1 MEVLFVYAQISS
13 GSVYGVEGK
22 LITVETDISN
32 GLPQVSIVGLPDSA
46 VRESVERVRSAIK
59 NCGFTFPL
67 QRITVNLAP
76 ADLRKEGS
84 AFDLAIATG
93 ILAASGQIIITSLNQ
108 TLILG
113 ELALSGEIRAVPG
126 VLAMVEQARI
136 NGLTSVL
143 LPVSNAA
150 EAAFLEDMQVHAIT
164 HLQQLAALGTLSH
177 AHIDADAEASE
188 QQSSSSYLA
197 VATTPSLSYPILSL
211 TENNDC
217 PVHVNKLSS
226 STEAI
231 TTSSTNIDFGDV
243 LGQHH
248 AKRALL
254 IAAAGRHNFLLSGP
268 PGTGKTMLAKR
279 LPGILP
285 PLTEHEALQIT
296 KVYSAAGQLPYGITS
311 LVSERPF
318 RSPHHTITSA
328 GLVGGGSIPRPGE
341 ATLAHL
347 GVLFL
352 DEMPEFSKK
361 TLEALRQ
368 PLEDHEITIS
378 RSRAVFHFPAHFILA
393 ASMNPCPCGYFGH
406 ETAHHRCSCTQ
417 AQINRYRARLSG
429 PLLDRIDMQI
439 EVARPYSSKEDAHR
453 IKPGMNS
460 SEMRSLVFAAHERQV
475 ARLKNGK
482 FPYHSLSGAAL
493 DQSIQLTS
501 EAELLLQTALESL
514 GISMRARDRI
524 LKLARTIA
532 DLEQSE
538 QVAAHHIAEAIGYRS
553 LDRFVGAEH

>member
-1 MEVLFVYAQISS
+1 VYAQISS
-13 GSVYGVEGK
+13 GSVYGVEGR

-46 VRESVERVRSAIK
+46 VRESIERVRSAIK

-108 TLILG
+108 TLVLG
-113 ELALSGEIRAVPG
+113 ELALSGEIRPVPG

-150 EAAFLEDMQVHAIT
+150 EAAFLEDIQVQAIT
-164 HLQQLAALGTLSH
+164 HLQQLAALGALPPSDI
-177 AHIDADAEASE
+177 AASE
-188 QQSSSSYLA
+188 QQSQSSSSFSSSHLA
-197 VATTPSLSYPILSL
+197 DTANLSLPYPILALS
-211 TENNDC
+211 ENNDC
-217 PVHVNKLSS
+217 SVHRLTPNV
-226 STEAI
+226 EAI

-296 KVYSAAGQLPYGITS
+296 KVYSAAGQLPYGITT

-352 DEMPEFSKK
+352 DEVPEFSKK
-361 TLEALRQ
+361 ALEALRQ

-378 RSRAVFHFPAHFILA
+378 RSRAVFHFPAHFILT

-406 ETAHHRCSCTQ
+406 ETVHNRCACSQ
-417 AQINRYRARLSG
+417 AQINRYRAKLSG

-439 EVARPYSSKEDAHR
+439 EVARPYSSKEDAQK

-460 SEMRSLVFAAHERQV
+460 TDMRSLVLAAHERQV
-475 ARLKNGK
+475 ARLKKGDL
-482 FPYHSLSGAAL
+482 PYHRLSGAAL
-493 DQSIQLTS
+493 DQTIQLTA

-532 DLEQSE
+532 DLEQSA
-538 QVAAHHIAEAIGYRS
+538 QVAAQHIAEAIGYRS
-553 LDRFVGAEH
+553 LDRFAATEH

>member
-1 MEVLFVYAQISS
+1 VYAQISS
-13 GSVYGVEGK
+13 GSVYGVEGR
-22 LITVETDISN
+22 LIAVETDISN

-84 AFDLAIATG
+84 AFDLAIAIG
-93 ILAASGQIIITSLNQ
+93 ILAASGQIIATSLSQ
-108 TLILG
+108 TLVLG

-143 LPVSNAA
+143 LPGSNAA
-150 EAAFLEDMQVHAIT
+150 EAAFVEDMQVHAIT
-164 HLQQLAALGTLSH
+164 HLQQLAALGALGTLQQ
-177 AHIDADAEASE
+177 ADMAASEETSLSVYLENNPLSVHEFSPSAEATAA
-188 QQSSSSYLA
+188 SSNL
-197 VATTPSLSYPILSL
+197 
-211 TENNDC
+211 
-217 PVHVNKLSS
+217 
-226 STEAI
+226 
-231 TTSSTNIDFGDV
+231 DFGDV
-243 LGQHH
+243 LSQHH

-318 RSPHHTITSA
+318 RSPHHTITAA

-341 ATLAHL
+341 ATLAHH

-352 DEMPEFSKK
+352 DEVPEFSKRV
-361 TLEALRQ
+361 LEALRQ

-406 ETAHHRCSCTQ
+406 ETAHNRCACSQ
-417 AQINRYRARLSG
+417 AQINRYRAKLSG

-439 EVARPYSSKEDAHR
+439 EVARPHSSKDDAQR

-460 SEMRSLVFAAHERQV
+460 SDMRSLVFAAHERQA
-475 ARLKNGK
+475 ARLKKGD
-482 FPYHSLSGAAL
+482 FSYHQLSGAAL
-493 DQSIQLTS
+493 DQAIQLTT

-532 DLEQSE
+532 DLEQSV